1 MQVGEVGD
9 VGDAGGAGARMA
21 LAQLAIA
28 VATPGDQPRRGVH
41 EQCDVRA
48 QALAGG
54 VQRGVDRR

>member
-1 MQVGEVGD
+1 MSAKHHAA
-9 VGDAGGAGARMA
+9 AGVLGREE
-21 LAQLAIA
+21 L
-28 VATPGDQPRRGVH
+28 VH